1 MAETTPINEADQRFN
16 SLKSEFNDNWES
28 SCSDLRDYIEPTR
41 GSFDGDNGS
50 RGGMIDHQKVLD
62 GYASI
67 ANDILASGLLSG
79 MTSPMRPWF
88 KLAVDDDLFNDEP
101 IIRIWL
107 DDTEKRIRTALNQSN
122 VYQTLYGCYK
132 EIGSFG
138 TGCFMV
144 LEDFEDIIRCHM
156 FTSGEYYLSVDNK
169 GRVNGLAREFYMTVD
184 QIVKEFEY
192 ENCSGT
198 VQSNYDN
205 NQRGIYYNIR
215 HLVEDND
222 YKIAGLPEDND
233 MKYRSLYWE
242 SGNKSGDFLAKRGFK
257 RFNILAPRWETATMS
272 QPYGKGPGWRAL
284 GDIKQLQKTTDDK
297 LQLQEK
303 LHRPPTVSDADIE
316 GHINLIPGGN
326 TKASFNVP
334 NPGVRAA
341 YQVPDALNSFIEM
354 NTHLKQN
361 IDKFFF
367 VNLFQM
373 LLNIDN
379 TNMTATEVAERQQ
392 EKIMM
397 MGPILHR
404 LQEELLDPLIDIVF
418 SIMLDNGLLLPVPQQ
433 LSGMNLRVKYISIL
447 AQAQEAAG
455 VNQIARVMEKA
466 LAIAQA
472 RPDILDNW
480 NFDQIAREI
489 NEMEGAPA
497 KIILDEESVLEKRE
511 ADQQAAQMA
520 QMAQVGK
527 DGGSAIKN
535 LAEAN
540 KIAQEAQ

>member
-1 MAETTPINEADQRFN
+1 
-16 SLKSEFNDNWES
+16 
-28 SCSDLRDYIEPTR
+28 
-41 GSFDGDNGS
+41 
-50 RGGMIDHQKVLD
+50 
-62 GYASI
+62 
-67 ANDILASGLLSG
+67 
-79 MTSPMRPWF
+79 
-88 KLAVDDDLFNDEP
+88 
-101 IIRIWL
+101 
-107 DDTEKRIRTALNQSN
+107 
-122 VYQTLYGCYK
+122 
-132 EIGSFG
+132 
-138 TGCFMV
+138 MV
-144 LEDFEDIIRCHM
+144 LEDFEDIIRGHM

-169 GRVNGLAREFYMTVD
+169 GRVNGLAREFHMTVD
-184 QIVKEFEY
+184 QMVTEFEY

-205 NQRGIYYNIR
+205 NQRGIYYLIR
-215 HLVEDND
+215 HLIEDND
-222 YKIAGLPEDND
+222 YKVSGLTDDTD
-233 MKYRSLYWE
+233 MKYRSLYWV
-242 SGNKSGDFLAKRGFK
+242 SSDKSGDFLATRGFK

-297 LQLQEK
+297 LKLQEK
-303 LHRPPTVSDADIE
+303 LHSPPTISDADIE
-316 GHINLIPGGN
+316 GHPNLIPGGN

-354 NTHLKQN
+354 NTHLKHN

-404 LQEELLDPLIDIVF
+404 LQEELLDPVIDIVF
-418 SIMLDNGLLLPVPQQ
+418 GIMLDNGLLLEPPRELQ
-433 LSGMNLRVKYISIL
+433 GMNLRVKYISIL

-455 VNQIARVMEKA
+455 VNQVKRVMATAIE
-466 LAIAQA
+466 IAQA
-472 RPDILDNW
+472 RPDILDNF
-480 NFDQIAREI
+480 NFDAIAREI

-497 KIILDEESVLEKRE
+497 KIILDEDSVLEKRE

-527 DGGSAIKN
+527 DGASAIKDI
-535 LAEAN
+535 ATAN
-540 KIAQEAQ
+540 ATMQEG